1 MEMKVDAKTE
11 RVRIWEELL
20 KVARPDS
27 KFSWQFSEF
36 ICDYEGSEKGT
47 ALLTATDMYKNAKVI
62 FITPDNNL
70 ETLREQAFR
79 DKKTV
84 VMTNYGI
91 TRGFF
96 LIRPGQ
102 IPEGKEEVASLLDG
116 VSRYWKHQT
125 LAQLKE
131 SVGHIDMMV
140 TGASAITPSGIRFG
154 KGHGYFDLE
163 WAMLSSKGIA
173 DNSTVIIGAGHD
185 CQVADVPV
193 TVEEYDTAIDYIVTP
208 TRIIETRHEFPRPSK
223 GIIWSRLAPGI
234 RQSLCRSCG
243 AKSTANE
250 RETQA
255 PLLELRG
262 ITKIFNGIK
271 ANDSIDLTLQQKGE
285 VLALLGENGA
295 GKSTL
300 MNVIYGI
307 YRPDAGQILVNGQE
321 VRITSPK
328 EALAHGIGMVHQ
340 HFMLVDRLNAVENVG
355 LISNDSPFSILN
367 RQKIRVSLEE
377 LKARY
382 GIELDLDR
390 PVEQLSIS
398 MQQKIEILKML
409 YTGADILI
417 LDEPTA
423 VLLPQECEALFAII
437 RHMTQQGKGVIF
449 ISHKLDEVLQI
460 SDRISVLSHGRVTGE
475 TETAGANKDQIVRM
489 MSGDDLHGPDLLCE
503 KAAHGGGRHDLRGAG
518 GSG

>member
-1 MEMKVDAKTE
+1 M
-11 RVRIWEELL
+11 
-20 KVARPDS
+20 
-27 KFSWQFSEF
+27 
-36 ICDYEGSEKGT
+36 
-47 ALLTATDMYKNAKVI
+47 
-62 FITPDNNL
+62 
-70 ETLREQAFR
+70 
-79 DKKTV
+79 
-84 VMTNYGI
+84 
-91 TRGFF
+91 
-96 LIRPGQ
+96 
-102 IPEGKEEVASLLDG
+102 
-116 VSRYWKHQT
+116 
-125 LAQLKE
+125 
-131 SVGHIDMMV
+131 
-140 TGASAITPSGIRFG
+140 SG
-154 KGHGYFDLE
+154 
-163 WAMLSSKGIA
+163 
-173 DNSTVIIGAGHD
+173 
-185 CQVADVPV
+185 
-193 TVEEYDTAIDYIVTP
+193 
-208 TRIIETRHEFPRPSK
+208 
-223 GIIWSRLAPGI
+223 
-234 RQSLCRSCG
+234 
-243 AKSTANE
+243 
-250 RETQA
+250 ETQA

-262 ITKIFNGIK
+262 ITKIFNGVK
-271 ANDSIDLTLQQKGE
+271 ANDSIDLTLRKGE

-355 LISNDSPFSILN
+355 LISSDSPFSILN
-367 RQKIRVSLEE
+367 RQKIRASLEE

-382 GIELDLDR
+382 GIQLDLDC

-460 SDRISVLSHGRVTGE
+460 SGRISVLSHGRVTGE

-489 MSGDDLHGPDLLCE
+489 MSGDDLPDLTSYVKKPPMAEAVMTCAALEARDDRGVQTLNGVDLTVHRGEIVGVAGVEGNGQNERAVVLAGGRPAASGKISINGQEMSRPAAFIQAGVGYVPADRNAVGTVPDFPLYENWLLRNPHYPKKHGLTDLKAVQTQTTAAMEAFDVRTSGCQE
-503 KAAHGGGRHDLRGAG
+503 RSANLSGGNLQKFILARELENTPQVLICSYPTRGLDVKAAWSVRQQIIRAKEQGTGVVLFSGDLEELFAVSDRIVVLYRGAVIGEVQPEHAVPQDVILLMMG
-518 GSG
+518 GSV